1 MRRPIAAFV
10 ALLLLPAL
18 AAPAAQAAPIEV
30 EVRIE
35 GKARTIFEG
44 PILTDVHRVK
54 GTSDSKW
61 RRCDGVTGV
70 NSAVLPGVTPTSASS
85 DAMRVIGASFDG
97 VWNSQWEDYFVERW
111 GPDAQEAGSFRYWGV
126 AVNNVFTPVGGCQDQ
141 LDGGDEVL
149 WVFDAFH
156 NRPRLLLYPGEYSGG
171 ALPPT
176 ATATLGEPFEVE
188 VNVWNSGTHGPP
200 PPAPTRSTTPYS
212 GAEIA
217 PVTTD
222 GQGFQ
227 SVDVESAE
235 TELTGVDGKAS
246 IVFDEP
252 GWQRIKAT
260 DFEAGVE
267 QAIRSNRLDVCVLE
281 PPATECDGYPADA
294 LVRSPPP
301 PLPGELGDEPGG
313 EDGGDDEPRPSTG
326 DGGGSATGGAPQ
338 PIAQPATARPLLF
351 DRLSTNHSRLA
362 RGVVTVGWGVVLAP
376 GVRIT
381 RWTVSAK
388 RLGRKGARWMTKASG
403 RRGNTA
409 TIRFAAGTT
418 HRLRV
423 TVTDNLGRTASAGFG
438 RVRVPG

>member
-18 AAPAAQAAPIEV
+18 VAPAARAAPIEV

-54 GTSDSKW
+54 GTSDSRW
-61 RRCDGVTGV
+61 RRCDGVTGI
-70 NSAVLPGVTPTSASS
+70 NPAVLPGVTPTSASS

-97 VWNSQWEDYFVERW
+97 IWNSQWEDYFVERW

-126 AVNNVFTPVGGCQDQ
+126 AVNNVFAPVGGCQDQ

-188 VNVWNSGTHGPP
+188 VNAWNSSAQGPP
-200 PPAPTRSTTPYS
+200 PPAPTRSPTPYS
-212 GAEIA
+212 GAELA

-227 SVDVESAE
+227 RVDVESSE
-235 TELTGVDGKAS
+235 TELTGADGRAS
-246 IVFDEP
+246 VTFDEP
-252 GWQRIKAT
+252 GWYRIKAT
-260 DFEAGVE
+260 DFDTGVE
-267 QAIRSNRLDVCVLE
+267 QVIRSNRLDICVPE
-281 PPATECDGYPADA
+281 PPATACDGHPTDA

-301 PLPGELGDEPGG
+301 PLPGELGEEPGTG
-313 EDGGDDEPRPSTG
+313 SGDDEPRPSSG
-326 DGGGSATGGAPQ
+326 GGGGSATDATH
-338 PIAQPATARPLLF
+338 PITQPATARPILF
-351 DRLSTNHSRLA
+351 ERLSTDHSRLS
-362 RGVVTVGWGVVLAP
+362 RGVVKVGWRVRLAP

-388 RLGRKGARWMTKASG
+388 PLGRKGARWMTKASG

-423 TVTDNLGRTASAGFG
+423 TVTDNLGRAASAGFG
-438 RVRVPG
+438 KVTVPG